1 MQNKQLT
8 DKIYY
13 VGADDKTIDLFEG
26 QYVVPNG
33 ISYNS
38 YVIMDEKI
46 AVMDTVDE
54 RKTTEWFEN
63 LENVL
68 AGKEPDYLV
77 VLHMEPD
84 HAANIE
90 KFLLKYKNAKIV
102 SNAKTFNMIP
112 QFFEDLDLEEI
123 CLVVFS
129 HNERAIRCYNRLG
142 FREYKRETDI
152 ARRNNQAIDDIY
164 MRLRR

>member
-1 MQNKQLT
+1 MQNNQLT

-13 VGADDKTIDLFEG
+13 IGADDKTIDLFEG
-26 QYVVPNG
+26 QYIVPNG

-54 RKTTEWFEN
+54 RKTTEWFDN
-63 LENVL
+63 LEKVL

-90 KFLLKYKNAKIV
+90 KFLNKYKKIW
-102 SNAKTFNMIP
+102 N
-112 QFFEDLDLEEI
+112 FF
-123 CLVVFS
+123 
-129 HNERAIRCYNRLG
+129 
-142 FREYKRETDI
+142 
-152 ARRNNQAIDDIY
+152 
-164 MRLRR
+164 